1 LSSPEAALKA
11 FVAFANAAGGA
22 LLIGLEDKTRHAGGV
37 SDPLD
42 LDERGAMS
50 ERGPA

>member
-1 LSSPEAALKA
+1 VAL
-11 FVAFANAAGGA
+11 ANTAGGT

-42 LDERGAMS
+42 LDARDAMA